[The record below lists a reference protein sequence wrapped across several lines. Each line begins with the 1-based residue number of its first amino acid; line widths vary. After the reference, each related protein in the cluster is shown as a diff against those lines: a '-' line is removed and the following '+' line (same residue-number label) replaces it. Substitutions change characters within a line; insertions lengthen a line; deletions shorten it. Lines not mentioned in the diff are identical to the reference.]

1 MQKLTVIAI
10 IVGLACTV
18 GGCAGKQA
26 APPTAIAKVVQPKVG
41 LTPSEKGKTMIVNQ
55 RSKFSVTIDPDTAKA
70 SVSNVKVWG
79 DSGIT
84 CKPSSESQ
92 YIWYCTG
99 SEPVREASVFVKVSG
114 DFPDSDAD
122 YTVDVVAPT
131 PTPEPPPPSV
141 PSTNTP
147 PEPTRA
153 PSSVPAT
160 PTTAAKATT
169 GPAPTSTATPV
180 PPPPGV
186 VTITSPADGA
196 TVPFKV
202 PVEGK
207 APANLA
213 EDVWVFAV
221 IGGQYYPQSDYGN
234 LPAGKSGD
242 TWNVTVSVGESDTM
256 NVGMTFTLMPATA
269 TKAASEQIGKD
280 LVGWAAKGSWPGY
293 PKRGL
298 PAGVTLIESSK
309 ISVNRCKGFAAC
321 E

>member
-1 MQKLTVIAI
+1 MHKLTVIAL
-10 IVGLACTV
+10 IVSIVFAA
-18 GGCAGKQA
+18 GGCAGQQQ
-26 APPTAIAKVVQPKVG
+26 PTAIAKVERPKVN
-41 LTPSEKGKTMIVNQ
+41 LSAPENRKVMIVGKQ
-55 RSKFSVTIDPDTAKA
+55 SKFSVMVDPDSAKA
-70 SVSNVKVWG
+70 SVSTVRVWG
-79 DSGIT
+79 DNGIT
-84 CKPSSESQ
+84 CDPSSESQ

-99 SEPVREASVFVKVSG
+99 SKPIEEATIFVKVSG
-114 DFPDSDAD
+114 SFPDSEAD
-122 YTVDVVAPT
+122 YTVNVEAPT
-131 PTPEPPPPSV
+131 PTPEPPPTSV

-147 PEPTRA
+147 PEPTRS
-153 PSSVPAT
+153 PSPVPAAS
-160 PTTAAKATT
+160 PTAVKATT
-169 GPAPTSTATPV
+169 GPAPTSIATPV

-202 PVEGK
+202 PVEVK

-213 EDVWVFAV
+213 EDVWVFVV
-221 IGGQYYPQSDYGN
+221 IGEQYYPQSDYGN
-234 LPAGKSGD
+234 LPAGKTDD
-242 TWNVTVSVGESDTM
+242 TWNVTASVGESDTM

-280 LVGWAAKGSWPGY
+280 LEGWAARRSWDGY

-309 ISVNRCKGFAAC
+309 ISVKRCKGFNAC